1 MKSDHRCE
9 DTFLFEG
16 TIKGSYV
23 SMKNSRRVFRV
34 HGRTIVVKKEKA
46 LAWEDLACLQI
57 KRPKTAY
64 ESEVALIA
72 NFFYDQPR
80 ADLDENLLKDMI
92 QVKRKDKPCLG
103 IIKDDNQI
111 KAHDTAWYLDKQNPR
126 VEFTIMDLPT
136 YKAQRPDRFG
146 PK

>member
-1 MKSDHRCE
+1 MKSDTRCE
-9 DTFLFEG
+9 DTFLFKG

-57 KRPKTAY
+57 KRAKVPY
-64 ESEVALIA
+64 EYEVALIA
-72 NFFYDQPR
+72 NFYYDQKR

-103 IIKDDNQI
+103 IILDDNQI

-126 VEFTIMDLPT
+126 VEFTLMDLST
-136 YKAQRPDRFG
+136 YKALRKERY